1 MQQEFRIM
9 IRFFNIVFLN
19 TKILG
24 HGKSNQNLTQC
35 VSSFYDRYYCLL
47 EEVGRGLSKNC
58 LFFSIQKKALNTLYC
73 IILHVAVKKTIVLTF
88 LFPILVK
95 KGESLENS

>member
-9 IRFFNIVFLN
+9 IRFFYIVFLN

-35 VSSFYDRYYCLL
+35 VSSFYDRCYCLL

-58 LFFSIQKKALNTLYC
+58 LFQHSKESTEY
-73 IILHVAVKKTIVLTF
+73 IILYYFTR
-88 LFPILVK
+88 
-95 KGESLENS
+95 SSQENDCFDIPFSYLSKER